1 MKPPPL
7 LLGAALLFWGW
18 QSDLLLVGALMG
30 VILESARLTTARWEF
45 SDEDFSRIWTFC
57 AVVFLGAAV
66 YAFTSNEGPATF
78 ASLFE
83 NPNFYTQR
91 NAGASSAKT
100 AASLFRWLPMV
111 FFPFLAMQMFSTRE
125 TIPLATI
132 SLILRRRWKQARKAG
147 KPTPASRD
155 VDIAYPYFGG
165 TLLAASVHPAEGTTY
180 FWGLCAMIAWAL
192 WAQRSRRF
200 AVAVWLGALTVAV
213 ALGFLGQRSIGQL
226 QRYLESFNAQWMSRF
241 MRRGFG
247 VDPTQNRTALG
258 NIGELK
264 TSGRI
269 GIWLRTKPG
278 SPPPIY
284 LREASYRGYKSQI
297 WFAGSS
303 RDDFTAVNEDVL
315 NSGEWT
321 LLRGKSNNASINITC
336 YLTGRKRTSPTG
348 LLPLPAGSGRL
359 ENFFAYLLQKNSAG
373 AVLAEGPRLVMF
385 DALYGPG
392 ATVDSPPAPPDT
404 DEDRKVPDNE
414 KPALDSVI
422 DELQLRKQSPEQAQ
436 RTLAAFFAD
445 NFTYSTWQGLPRSDK
460 TNNTPLGRFLLQ
472 TRSGHCEYFATATV
486 LLLRRAGI
494 PARYA
499 VGWSVH
505 EGSGGKY
512 VVRARDA
519 HAWSLVWDK
528 EKEQWLDFD
537 TTPASWV
544 AAEGKNKSALQWL
557 SDFWTRIGLEISK
570 IRYGQSKLRQYL
582 LWIILPVLALLLY
595 QIIFRRG
602 RRRRGAAKSER
613 PEVFDWPG
621 LDSEFY
627 QLEKKLRERGV
638 PRGASEPLNEWL
650 ERVAETP
657 DLTELRGPLEE
668 LLRLH
673 YRYRFD
679 PLGLSAADREALKR
693 AARVCL
699 DKLSCVEPSPA
710 IVGK

>member
-18 QSDLLLVGALMG
+18 QSDLLLVGALLA
-30 VILESARLTTARWEF
+30 VVLESARLTKARWEF

-57 AVVFLGAAV
+57 CVVFLGAAV

-78 ASLFE
+78 GSLFQ

-91 NAGASSAKT
+91 NAGASTAKT
-100 AASLFRWLPMV
+100 AASLFRWLPMI

-125 TIPLATI
+125 MIPLATI
-132 SLILRRRWKQARKAG
+132 SLILRRRWKKAKKAG

-155 VDIAYPYFGG
+155 VNIAYPYFGG
-165 TLLAASVHPAEGTTY
+165 TLLAASVHPAEGATY
-180 FWGLCAMIAWAL
+180 FWGLCALLAWAL

-200 AVAVWLGALTVAV
+200 AVVVWVIALAVAV
-213 ALGFLGQRSIGQL
+213 TLGFFGQRSIGQF
-226 QRYLESFNAQWMSRF
+226 QRYLENFNAQWVSRF

-247 VDPTQNRTALG
+247 FDPTQSRTALG
-258 NIGELK
+258 NIGEIK

-269 GIWLRTKPG
+269 GIWLETKNG
-278 SPPPIY
+278 SPPPTY
-284 LREASYRGYKSQI
+284 LRAASYRGYKSPI

-303 RDDFTAVNEDVL
+303 KDDFTSVQEDVL

-321 LLRGKSNNASINITC
+321 LLRSKSNNASVNITC
-336 YLTGRKRTSPTG
+336 YLAGRKDNYPAD
-348 LLPLPAGSGRL
+348 LLPLPTGSARL

-392 ATVDSPPAPPDT
+392 ATIDSFADTNEDLKIPD
-404 DEDRKVPDNE
+404 RE

-422 DELQLRKQSPEQAQ
+422 EDLQLRGQSAEQAQ

-445 NFTYSTWQGLPRSDK
+445 KFTYSKWQGLPRFKKNDD
-460 TNNTPLGRFLLQ
+460 TPLSRFLLQ

-486 LLLRRAGI
+486 LLLRRAAI

-519 HAWSLVWDK
+519 HAWCLVWDK
-528 EKEQWLDFD
+528 EQEKWLDFD

-544 AAEGKNKSALQWL
+544 SAEGKNKSAFQWL

-582 LWIILPVLALLLY
+582 LWIIVPVLALLLY
-595 QIIFRRG
+595 RIIFRRG
-602 RRRRGAAKSER
+602 RRRQRGAKPGSA
-613 PEVFDWPG
+613 EVLDWPG

-627 QLEKKLRERGV
+627 QLENKLAERGV

-650 ERVAETP
+650 HRMAETP
-657 DLTELRGPLEE
+657 DLSGLRAPLEE

-679 PLGLSAADREALKR
+679 PLGLSEADRELLKR
-693 AARVCL
+693 EARKCL
-699 DKLSCVEPSPA
+699 EKLSRAEKAVVA
-710 IVGK
+710 GK